1 MFMQI
6 KKHAFSGGRDTKEEH
21 RKFGG
26 DTSTDVSYQYL
37 SFFME
42 DDDRLLEIKRVH
54 NYVCFVLSGRESFFY
69 TCIGLRKWRN
79 VHL

>member
-1 MFMQI
+1 MQI

-26 DTSTDVSYQYL
+26 DTSTDISYQYL

-54 NYVCFVLSGRESFFY
+54 NYVCFVLSG
-69 TCIGLRKWRN
+69 
-79 VHL
+79 

>member
-1 MFMQI
+1 MMSLNRKYNCFLQI

-26 DTSTDVSYQYL
+26 DTSTDVTCQYL

-42 DDDRLLEIKRVH
+42 DMMTDCLKLKGYIIMYGLFSV
-54 NYVCFVLSGRESFFY
+54 GESHSF
-69 TCIGLRKWRN
+69 I
-79 VHL
+79 HI